1 MSKVQ
6 VSNHPVILD
15 KLSRLRDKT
24 TDTQQFR
31 QLVHQVSTILAVEAT
46 ARCRLSEKTIT
57 TPFEPIN
64 GHYLQHQIVLLPI
77 LRAGLG
83 MVDGFL
89 HLLPNA
95 KIGYLGVYRD
105 ELTLTPVTYYQNF
118 PKHLDDAEIF
128 VLDPML
134 ATGGSANYC
143 LSLIKE
149 HGGQNITLVTIVSAP
164 EGVAL
169 INRNHPDVKIVTGS
183 LDRGLNGH
191 GYIVPG
197 LGDAGDR
204 LNGTF

>member
-1 MSKVQ
+1 MIKIQ
-6 VSNHPVILD
+6 VLDHPLILD
-15 KLSRLRDKT
+15 KLTRLKDKST
-24 TDTQQFR
+24 GTPQFR

-46 ARCRLSEKTIT
+46 AHCQLSETTIT
-57 TPFEPIN
+57 TPFEPII
-64 GHYLQHQIVLLPI
+64 GHGLQNEIVLLPI

-83 MVDGFL
+83 MLGGFL
-89 HLLPNA
+89 DLLPDA

-105 ELTLTPVTYYQNF
+105 ETTLTPVAYYQNF
-118 PKHLDDAEIF
+118 PKNIAQAEIF

-143 LSLIKE
+143 ISLIKSS
-149 HGGQNITLVTIVSAP
+149 GGKRITLVTIVSAP

-169 INRNHPDVKIVTGS
+169 INHTHPDVKIITAS

-204 LNGTF
+204 LNGTE

>member
-1 MSKVQ
+1 MSNVQ
-6 VSNHPVILD
+6 VVNHPLILD
-15 KLSRLRDKT
+15 KLSRLRDRT
-24 TDTQQFR
+24 TGTQQFR

-46 ARCRLSEKTIT
+46 TNCHLSEMTIT
-57 TPFEPIN
+57 TPFEPIV
-64 GHYLQHQIVLLPI
+64 GHRLKHEIVLLPI

-89 HLLPNA
+89 DLLPDA

-105 ELTLTPVTYYQNF
+105 ESTLQPVTYYRNF
-118 PKHLDDAEIF
+118 PKNLDRAQIF

-143 LSLIKE
+143 LSQIKA

-164 EGVAL
+164 EGVML
-169 INRNHPDVKIVTGS
+169 INQTHPDVSIVTAS

-204 LNGTF
+204 LNGTV

>member
-6 VSNHPVILD
+6 VVNHPLILD

-24 TDTQQFR
+24 TNTPQFR
-31 QLVHQVSTILAVEAT
+31 QLVRQVSTILAVEAT
-46 ARCRLSEKTIT
+46 VHCILSEMTIA
-57 TPFEPIN
+57 TPFEPIT
-64 GHYLQHQIVLLPI
+64 GHCLKNEIVLLPI

-89 HLLPNA
+89 DLLPDA

-105 ELTLTPVTYYQNF
+105 EATLQPVTYYQNF
-118 PKHLDDAEIF
+118 PQNLNQAEIF

-143 LSLIKE
+143 LSQIKA

-169 INRNHPDVKIVTGS
+169 INQNHPDVRIVTAS

-204 LNGTF
+204 LNGTI